1 MLFLPQS
8 LTPPSLQT
16 KPIHVEPRPW
26 DPLSGGSSALINAAM
41 DLIGCLT
48 GMVTRPIEEHKT
60 EMRRRVRSEKR
71 LSANVSTDPA
81 STASKSGSFDPCEN
95 DEMATKSLRS
105 DTKKRKVATA
115 SAKSIGMFAPTA
127 IKGAAAD
134 IPYAIAEGLRTMPV
148 YYNDKVRDHGS
159 VVDIQSGAIVAGKTF
174 AWGLVD
180 GLSGIVTLPHAGARK
195 EGPIGAVKGFGKG
208 IASLVTKS
216 GAGAVGLVAYP
227 SMGIAK
233 SLRGA
238 VYSGT
243 QKQIAN
249 ERSNEGKWL
258 LATRGISKMDAD
270 KISEMLRS

>member
-1 MLFLPQS
+1 
-8 LTPPSLQT
+8 
-16 KPIHVEPRPW
+16 
-26 DPLSGGSSALINAAM
+26 M

-48 GMVTRPIEEHKT
+48 GMVTKPIEEHKT

-81 STASKSGSFDPCEN
+81 STASESGSFGPRDN
-95 DEMATKSLRS
+95 DEMATEFLRS
-105 DTKKRKVATA
+105 EDDTKKRKVAA
-115 SAKSIGMFAPTA
+115 AAAKSIGMFAPTA
-127 IKGAAAD
+127 VKGAAAD
-134 IPYAIAEGLRTMPV
+134 IPYALAEGLRTMPR

-174 AWGLVD
+174 AWGLAD
-180 GLSGIVTLPHAGARK
+180 GLSGIVTLPYAGAKK

-243 QKQIAN
+243 QKQIAK

-258 LATRGISKMDAD
+258 LATRGISKVDAD

>member
-1 MLFLPQS
+1 
-8 LTPPSLQT
+8 
-16 KPIHVEPRPW
+16 
-26 DPLSGGSSALINAAM
+26 
-41 DLIGCLT
+41 
-48 GMVTRPIEEHKT
+48 MVTKPIEEHKT
-60 EMRRRVRSEKR
+60 EIRRRVRSEKR
-71 LSANVSTDPA
+71 LSANVNTDPA
-81 STASKSGSFDPCEN
+81 STASKSGSFDLRGN
-95 DEMATKSLRS
+95 DVMAAKSSRLEDGTK
-105 DTKKRKVATA
+105 TRKVAAA

-134 IPYAIAEGLRTMPV
+134 IPYAIAEGLRTMPR

-180 GLSGIVTLPHAGARK
+180 GLSGVVTLPYAGARK
-195 EGPIGAVKGFGKG
+195 EGPIGAAKGFGKA

-216 GAGAVGLVAYP
+216 GAGLVGVVAYP

-249 ERSNEGKWL
+249 ERSKEGKWL
-258 LATRGISKMDAD
+258 MATYGINDMDAD
-270 KISEMLRS
+270 KISEILRS

>member
-1 MLFLPQS
+1 MLFPRQS
-8 LTPPSLQT
+8 LTPFSLKT
-16 KPIHVEPRPW
+16 RPIHIKSQPW
-26 DPLSGGSSALINAAM
+26 DPLSGGSSAVINTTKDM
-41 DLIGCLT
+41 IGCLT
-48 GMVTRPIEEHKT
+48 GMVTKPIEEHKT

-81 STASKSGSFDPCEN
+81 STASKSESLGLGDT
-95 DEMATKSLRS
+95 DEVAAKSSRPEDGTK
-105 DTKKRKVATA
+105 TRKVATA

-134 IPYAIAEGLRTMPV
+134 IPYAIAEGLRTMPR
-148 YYNDKVRDHGS
+148 YYNDEVRDHGS

-174 AWGLVD
+174 A
-180 GLSGIVTLPHAGARK
+180 
-195 EGPIGAVKGFGKG
+195 FGKG

-243 QKQIAN
+243 QKQIAI
-249 ERSNEGKWL
+249 ERSKEGKWL
-258 LATRGISKMDAD
+258 LATCGISKMHAD
-270 KISEMLRS
+270 KISDILRS

>member
-1 MLFLPQS
+1 
-8 LTPPSLQT
+8 
-16 KPIHVEPRPW
+16 
-26 DPLSGGSSALINAAM
+26 M

-48 GMVTRPIEEHKT
+48 GMVTKPIEKHKT
-60 EMRRRVRSEKR
+60 EIRRRVRSEKR

-81 STASKSGSFDPCEN
+81 STSSKSGSFGPRDN
-95 DEMATKSLRS
+95 DEMATKPSRAED
-105 DTKKRKVATA
+105 DTKTRKVAAA

-127 IKGAAAD
+127 VKGAAAD
-134 IPYAIAEGLRTMPV
+134 IPYAIAEGLRTMPR

-174 AWGLVD
+174 AWGLAD
-180 GLSGIVTLPHAGARK
+180 GLSGIVTLPYAGAKK

-243 QKQIAN
+243 QKQIAK

-258 LATRGISKMDAD
+258 LAAYGISKMDAE
-270 KISEMLRS
+270 KINEILGS